1 MSAPKDWTWTPL
13 SKALAKI
20 DDAEEREAQRRDL
33 WAQIADGRLRYRYRY
48 PSDPPGTYREDPLP
62 DHFFKLG
69 RHNPVFD
76 AVTYGDTTIWLI
88 EIRLPSLPA
97 AGQADAPPPAE
108 PKRGR
113 PSLEDQIRDEGERLQ
128 EGGRFYDLASFARA
142 VQRKFKGVKGAGYKT
157 IRKHLAGLWVAP

>member
-1 MSAPKDWTWTPL
+1 MSAPKEGTWTPL

-48 PSDPPGTYREDPLP
+48 PSDPPGTHREDPLP

-88 EIRLPSLPA
+88 EILLPSLPA
-97 AGQADAPPPAE
+97 AGQADTPAAAE

-113 PSLEDQIRDEGERLQ
+113 PTLKDRIKKEGERLLQ
-128 EGGRFYDLASFARA
+128 EGGRPYPTRASLARA
-142 VQRKFKGVKGAGYKT
+142 ITRRVPDVEEKTVCTHLRKLGM
-157 IRKHLAGLWVAP
+157 P